1 MKYKCKYCN
10 RNKKEVI
17 LILDYKKDINLDWV
31 CLECLLSDEAQ
42 NNQTDSKEVDKT
54 IKFYTYTE

>member
-1 MKYKCKYCN
+1 MKYKCKICN
-10 RNKKEVI
+10 RKREEVI
-17 LILDYKKDINLDWV
+17 LILDLNRINGIGWV